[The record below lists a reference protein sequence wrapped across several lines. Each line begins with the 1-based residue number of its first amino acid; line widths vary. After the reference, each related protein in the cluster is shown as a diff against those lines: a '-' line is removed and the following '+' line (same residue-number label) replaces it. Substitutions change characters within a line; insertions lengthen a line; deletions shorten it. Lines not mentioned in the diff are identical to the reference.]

1 VEDDHTVLLDGTRV
15 FDIRD
20 FGMEP
25 PRLLTVRVYPE
36 VTIRVVV
43 VGRRVG

>member
-1 VEDDHTVLLDGTRV
+1 VDNDTLALVGQSR

-25 PRLLTVRVYPE
+25 PRFLMLKVDPRVDVAVDIIARKE
-36 VTIRVVV
+36 A
-43 VGRRVG
+43 